1 MFKDRLRT
9 CRKKLG
15 LSQAALAK
23 KVFVS
28 QQAIAKW
35 ESDKATPNPEMLTK
49 LANALNVSLDYLLG
63 NDVSP
68 QQKPLTDKDGLT
80 ARDNRDIA
88 KDMERIKEK
97 LLNKEDGPAS
107 FDGENI
113 SDESAEL
120 LLTQIESML
129 RTIKV
134 INKEKYNPYKN
145 KAGDT
150 HGNSH

>member
-1 MFKDRLRT
+1 MNRIRELR
-9 CRKKLG
+9 KSLK
-15 LSQAALAK
+15 LSQIEFAK
-23 KVFVS
+23 SLSVHQTAVS
-28 QQAIAKW
+28 QWENGRTSPDIEIAKRIS
-35 ESDKATPNPEMLTK
+35 EKY
-49 LANALNVSLDYLLG
+49 NVSLDYLLG

-68 QQKPLTDKDGLT
+68 QKKPLTDKDGLT

>member
-1 MFKDRLRT
+1 MYRIAEL
-9 CRKKLG
+9 RKKKK
-15 LSQAALAK
+15 LSQREFGRLIGAAQNT
-23 KVFVS
+23 VCN
-28 QQAIAKW
+28 W
-35 ESDKATPNPEMLTK
+35 ENGKREPDAQTLNKISAFF
-49 LANALNVSLDYLLG
+49 NVSVDYLLG